1 MELEQIRK
9 VALAYYQGSSDETK
23 QHAEKLF
30 KKMDADGDG
39 KVSFNEFSDFFM
51 KSKGLTVPKLCFEEL
66 DKDGNG
72 FMDLEESIVLFYIIQ
87 TRRISCDGCGSLI
100 KGMYFTCV
108 QCFFNTKTA
117 VNYNLCCDCHRSGKS
132 AAGCE
137 HNTLVDNYALLQDIK
152 ATLNMEKADKSEELL
167 GENIGEELIDRA
179 WDIFGEDIGILDAA
193 GEAVEAG
200 NAAGEILLNA
210 IDVATNCSIM

>member
-100 KGMYFTCV
+100 K
-108 QCFFNTKTA
+108 
-117 VNYNLCCDCHRSGKS
+117 
-132 AAGCE
+132 AGCE